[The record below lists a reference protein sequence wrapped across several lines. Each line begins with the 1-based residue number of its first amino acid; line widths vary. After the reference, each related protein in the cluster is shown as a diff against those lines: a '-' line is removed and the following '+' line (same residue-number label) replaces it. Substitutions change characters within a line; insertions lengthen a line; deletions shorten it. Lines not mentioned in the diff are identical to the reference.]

1 MKNVITC
8 DKDGNSIGTCEVL
21 KAHTGQGIRHKAFS
35 AFVFRNNGN
44 ELLLQKRSAA
54 KPFFSLLWS
63 NTCCSH
69 PQDDDLVKEAEKRL
83 QEEMG
88 FTCALTIGASF
99 VYQAKDPNSDMS
111 ENEYDTVLIGN
122 VEGEIYINPDP
133 NEVAETRW
141 ISMEEL
147 LVELDEKPEEFTP
160 WFSQG
165 LSLIFNQS

>member
-1 MKNVITC
+1 MKHVITC
-8 DKDGNSIGTCEVL
+8 DKDGNAIGTCDILE
-21 KAHTGQGIRHKAFS
+21 AHADLGILHRAFS
-35 AFVFRNNGN
+35 VFVFRDNGN
-44 ELLLQKRSAA
+44 ELLLQKRSAS
-54 KPFFSLLWS
+54 KPLFSLLWT

-69 PQDDDLVKEAEKRL
+69 PQDEDLVKEAEKRL

-88 FTCALTIGASF
+88 FTCALTLGSSF

-122 VEGEIYINPDP
+122 VEGEIPINPDP
-133 NEVAETRW
+133 NEVAEARW
-141 ISMEEL
+141 ISIDEL

-165 LSLIFNQS
+165 LSLIFDQS